1 MLDPPPPQYDMA
13 VAALAETKAAAMQSM
28 NNGRGVVDTALN
40 AAGNRAVQAVHP
52 LATHSN
58 MVGLGSTTRQF
69 EPQTQIV
76 PTARKLITT
85 TTASSTS

>member
-1 MLDPPPPQYDMA
+1 
-13 VAALAETKAAAMQSM
+13 MQSM

-58 MVGLGSTTRQF
+58 MVGLGPKTCLLDHRHRLCQRR
-69 EPQTQIV
+69 
-76 PTARKLITT
+76 ARTVVDP
-85 TTASSTS
+85 